1 MTDIAF
7 ELNSTNGMGRNPITQ
22 AGKVVYNGF
31 KDHNLINIF
40 KAQIRTGQNFYP
52 GPTNDEDYSI
62 QQREVVYSRRKGTN
76 AKKGSM
82 HVLSS
87 VNAGFDKKDPLWK
100 IISEHEI
107 RGIAVTRSLLDSTG
121 VNPEID
127 VVVQSGGL
135 ATVVNTGT
143 RKINNGDSVYM
154 EWPDPDKPY
163 ATQPRNSQ
171 KQLLWTM
178 PLDPCMDALTES
190 NIWEIMKDP
199 ATISEYERDIN
210 KPIVR
215 SAINF
220 KQFLLKLSVFAI
232 HSALSAGI
240 VTAKDIA
247 LEDTKRAKE
256 QRRLNGEQYMSLD
269 SVGVPKRK
277 PFIKRLARLYGITDE
292 EKKKLEV
299 VFPQKLGK
307 KQVVGDLADHVI
319 ETFSGKDNNFLVL
332 PLQESGKMTSDEK
345 KLVMS
350 QQSLLADAFQAI
362 NEANEWKRGRVIGKA
377 LTPAN
382 PGEEFDMLLGRYT
395 K

>member
-31 KDHNLINIF
+31 KDHNLIKIF
-40 KAQIRTGQNFYP
+40 KAQLRTGKNFYP
-52 GPTNDEDYSI
+52 GPTSDENYSI

-107 RGIAVTRSLLDSTG
+107 RGVAVTRSLLDSTG
-121 VNPEID
+121 ANPEID
-127 VVVQSGGL
+127 VVVQTGGL
-135 ATVVNTGT
+135 VTTVNTGPK
-143 RKINNGDSVYM
+143 KINNGDSVFM
-154 EWPDPDKPY
+154 EWPDPNKPF
-163 ATQPRNSQ
+163 ASQPRNSE

-178 PLDPCMDALTES
+178 PYDPCMDALTES

-199 ATISEYERDIN
+199 ATISEYESDIN

-215 SAINF
+215 GAINF
-220 KQFLLKLSVFAI
+220 KKFLLTTSVLAI

-240 VTAKDIA
+240 VSMPVNALDDDKDAKNKRKTRG
-247 LEDTKRAKE
+247 DT
-256 QRRLNGEQYMSLD
+256 YMSVDAL
-269 SVGVPKRK
+269 GVPKRK
-277 PFIKRLARLYGITDE
+277 PFIKKLARLYGITDE
-292 EKKKLEV
+292 EKKRLEV
-299 VFPQKLGK
+299 VFPHKIGTKPVL
-307 KQVVGDLADHVI
+307 GDLADHVI
-319 ETFSGKDNNFLVL
+319 ETFSGKDNNFLVF
-332 PLQESGKMTSDEK
+332 PLQEGKVTNDEK

-350 QQSLLADAFQAI
+350 QQCLLSDAFQAI
-362 NEANEWKRGRVIGKA
+362 NETNEYRRGRIIGKA
-377 LTPAN
+377 LTPAKPN
-382 PGEEFDMLLGRYT
+382 EEFDMIVGRYT